1 MTTITV
7 TLPPKQMELFQRLLI
22 ATRHIAWIELDATP
36 EDVDGAIDAFLRVIK
51 QHLVEASL
59 P

>member
-7 TLPPKQMELFQRLLI
+7 SLPPKQMELFHRLLS
-22 ATRHIAWIELDATP
+22 AARNVAWVELDASP
-36 EDVDGAIDAFLRVIK
+36 EDVDGAIDAFRTVI
-51 QHLVEASL
+51 QRHLQEANL